1 MFRQYQ
7 SPTVQA
13 AIVIFSLGTLLARS
27 KVTYPDHFPNQG
39 PCSEMIS
46 ANSLVYF
53 AKDVSSVIW
62 FYAFKVRLG
71 ESPFVEYA
79 VEDGESNYSLLYLL
93 SFFWIW
99 WQLSVLYVGE
109 YRDRPTS
116 VVLDK
121 ESSNFFY
128 AWVLL
133 NFNLLGW
140 MFHPILRWCALC
152 HFICLC
158 ILVSWYYC
166 EFYLFEITRHL
177 ICELHVFLH
186 LGFLRLILVVDRFIV
201 GCKKLELYSIFQNA
215 VI

>member
-1 MFRQYQ
+1 MVRQYQ
-7 SPTVQA
+7 SPIVQA
-13 AIVIFSLGTLLARS
+13 TIVIFSLGTLLAWS
-27 KVTYPDHFPNQG
+27 KVTYHDHFPNQG
-39 PCSEMIS
+39 PCFKMIF
-46 ANSLVYF
+46 ANSHVYF
-53 AKDVSSVIW
+53 VKDVCSVVW
-62 FYAFKVRLG
+62 FYAFEVRLG

-99 WQLSVLYVGE
+99 WQLFILYVGE
-109 YRDRPTS
+109 YQDRPTF

-121 ESSNFFY
+121 ESSDFFY

-152 HFICLC
+152 RFICLC
-158 ILVSWYYC
+158 ILVSWYLC
-166 EFYLFEITRHL
+166 EFYLFEITHHL
-177 ICELHVFLH
+177 ICQLQAFLH
-186 LGFLRLILVVDRFIV
+186 PWFLRLILVVNRFIV